1 MTPDPSAPA
10 VRTTTVRHGK
20 AHLLVHH
27 LREASPDGTD
37 RRPLLH
43 LHGLGERSPVG
54 LPKHLAA
61 WPGPVVA
68 LDFTGHGGSTVPV
81 GGGYTA
87 EILLG
92 DVDAAICEIG
102 PVTLFGRGLGAY
114 ISLLASGALAEQVR
128 GAILFDGP
136 GLVGGGIRP
145 SSPSIPAVPAAHI
158 GTVPD
163 PLALAELSRDVR
175 PPDYTS
181 EFARQAVQWS
191 GLDHPLAVVA
201 VSRPEWLAAVADEPG
216 VLTLSLEKALALYA
230 GV

>member
-1 MTPDPSAPA
+1 MSAA
-10 VRTTTVRHGK
+10 RVTTVRHGK
-20 AHLLVHH
+20 AHLALHH
-27 LREASPDGTD
+27 LREDAVDGTAS
-37 RRPLLH
+37 RPLLH
-43 LHGLGERSPVG
+43 LHGLGERSPAA
-54 LPKHLAA
+54 LPRHLAG
-61 WPGPVVA
+61 WPGPVLA

-87 EILLG
+87 EVLLG
-92 DVDAAICEIG
+92 DVDAVLCEVG

-114 ISLLASGALAEQVR
+114 IALLASGALAEQVR

-216 VLTLSLEKALALYA
+216 VLTLGLEEALARYA
-230 GV
+230 AVPG